1 MEYREF
7 VEQAKKEIQ
16 EILGEDYTVREDIV
30 MKNNRKPLE
39 ILSVMRTGENAS
51 PAINLEQYYSQL
63 LAGMEFQDVVI
74 QMLEFYFDYRTASRI
89 DMSFIFDFENIRD
102 QVMIRL
108 VSCDRNKC
116 LLEHIPHRHF
126 LDLVVIFC
134 FYMEHE
140 QLGSGFVR
148 IQNVHLQMWG
158 ITEEELFRTAM
169 CNMLFRMEYKMLALS
184 DVIES
189 MIGLRIDSEEEEF
202 PMYVLTNQERCYG
215 AACMMFPHILEA
227 AAEKMQG
234 DYYLLPSS
242 VHECMILPIDNKSGM
257 SVWELHRMVREI
269 NRAHVAQED
278 VLGDSVYRYYADEK
292 ELRIAANECA
302 EEYQ

>member
-7 VEQAKKEIQ
+7 VEQVKKEMQ
-16 EILGEDYTVREDIV
+16 EILGADYTVREDTV
-30 MKNNRKPLE
+30 MKNNRKPLD

-51 PAINLEQYYSQL
+51 PAINLELYYRKL
-63 LAGMEFQDVVI
+63 LSGMEFQDVVME
-74 QMLEFYFDYRTASRI
+74 MLEFYFEYRTESRI

-102 QVMIRL
+102 QVVFRL

-140 QLGSGFVR
+140 QLGSGYVR

-158 ITEEELFRTAM
+158 ISEEDLFRTAI
-169 CNMLFRMEYKMLALS
+169 CNMLFRMEYKMMALS
-184 DVIES
+184 DVLES
-189 MIGLRIDSEEEEF
+189 MIGLRIDSEEEEL
-202 PMYVLTNQERCYG
+202 PMYVLTNQERWYG
-215 AACMMFPHILEA
+215 AACMMFPHVLEA

-242 VHECMILPIDNKSGM
+242 VHECMILPVDHNSGM
-257 SVWELHRMVREI
+257 SVWALQRMVREI
-269 NRAHVAQED
+269 NSAHVPQEE
-278 VLGDSVYRYYADEK
+278 VLGDSIYRYYAEKK
-292 ELRIAANECA
+292 ELRIITDEIPK
-302 EEYQ
+302 EYQ